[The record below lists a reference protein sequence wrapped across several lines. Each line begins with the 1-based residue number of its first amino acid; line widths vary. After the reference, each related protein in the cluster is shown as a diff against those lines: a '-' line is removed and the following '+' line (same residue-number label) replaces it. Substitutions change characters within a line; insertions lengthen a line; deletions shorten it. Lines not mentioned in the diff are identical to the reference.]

1 MLSRLNIRLLKKL
14 FKFKDK
20 EIVLDYDNTFVYT
33 QKADAKKTYTKGT
46 GYCPGVGMIGNNIV
60 YVENRNGNCGPH
72 TLQDETLER
81 MFKLLEEHNI
91 NVNVF
96 RADSASYQ
104 LTTISTINKHVDK
117 FYIKAVVNETVSEAI
132 KSIDQWTEVKIEGKI
147 FLRGSTR
154 FTPFKNAARR
164 LKQKD
169 LLKEYRLVV
178 TKEPRRDG
186 QINIFTGESYIYSP
200 ILTNDFEKT
209 NDEVV
214 KFYNQRGK
222 QEREF
227 DVLKND
233 FAWSCL
239 PFSKIEQ
246 NTVFMILTAMCR
258 NIYDYI
264 IRKFSSTYKML
275 QPYFRIKKF
284 IFRFICLPAKW
295 IVNGRQRKLRIYG
308 DIAYKT

>member
-1 MLSRLNIRLLKKL
+1 
-14 FKFKDK
+14 
-20 EIVLDYDNTFVYT
+20 
-33 QKADAKKTYTKGT
+33 
-46 GYCPGVGMIGNNIV
+46 
-60 YVENRNGNCGPH
+60 
-72 TLQDETLER
+72 